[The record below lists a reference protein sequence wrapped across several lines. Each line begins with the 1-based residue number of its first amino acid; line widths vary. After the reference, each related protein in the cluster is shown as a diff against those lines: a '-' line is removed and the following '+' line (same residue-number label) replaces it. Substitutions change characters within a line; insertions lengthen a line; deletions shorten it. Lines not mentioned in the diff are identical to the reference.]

1 MIFRINPLSTVHS
14 LSSMLKYVFLA
25 LNLILGSF

>member
-1 MIFRINPLSTVHS
+1 MNPLSTVHS